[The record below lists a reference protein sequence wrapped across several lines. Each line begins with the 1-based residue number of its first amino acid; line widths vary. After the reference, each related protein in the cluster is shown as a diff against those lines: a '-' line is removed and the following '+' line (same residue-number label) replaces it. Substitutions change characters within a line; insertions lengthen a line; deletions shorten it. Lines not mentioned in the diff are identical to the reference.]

1 MKSTLEGVS
10 TRITSQ
16 CQINMILACVKTN
29 FKYQLILL
37 VLINKIS
44 FFKYAVLKYAVLKFA
59 VDIVFRIICV
69 STYKSSAI
77 LFPYGSLSSCKY
89 ENGFMIGTD
98 L

>member
-44 FFKYAVLKYAVLKFA
+44 FSNMLCSNMLCSNLLLTLFLGLSVCLLTKAVLYCFHMVHYLLVSMRMVL
-59 VDIVFRIICV
+59 
-69 STYKSSAI
+69 
-77 LFPYGSLSSCKY
+77 
-89 ENGFMIGTD
+89 
-98 L
+98 

>member
-44 FFKYAVLKYAVLKFA
+44 FFKYAVLKFA

-89 ENGFMIGTD
+89 ENGFMIGPD

>member
-44 FFKYAVLKYAVLKFA
+44 FSNMLCSNLLLTLFLGLSVCLLTKAVLYCFHMVHYLLVSMRMVL
-59 VDIVFRIICV
+59 
-69 STYKSSAI
+69 
-77 LFPYGSLSSCKY
+77 
-89 ENGFMIGTD
+89 
-98 L
+98 